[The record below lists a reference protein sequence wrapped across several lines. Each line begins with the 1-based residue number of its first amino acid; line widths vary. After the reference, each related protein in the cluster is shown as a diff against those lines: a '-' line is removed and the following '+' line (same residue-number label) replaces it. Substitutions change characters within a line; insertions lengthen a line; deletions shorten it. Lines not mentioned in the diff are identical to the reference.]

1 MNFSILEI
9 SRNLI
14 NQFRLEEVHYNVIYD
29 SYAETF
35 DEATEAIIAM
45 LGEFHEKFSA
55 LMEEKD
61 KISVTFFHNVFQVPI
76 VIPFVLKADFTYE
89 LLEEVFFK
97 VVQSY
102 KYTIISDSNSLS
114 AKVQIVRLP
123 RGSGRRKLEES
134 EKKPIKRYYV
144 RKFIGPKL
152 PKSSMPKHAIVEQLP
167 IVKKIEKPFV
177 HTLK

>member
-35 DEATEAIIAM
+35 EQATEAVSAM
-45 LGEFHEKFSA
+45 LAEFHAKFSA
-55 LMEEKD
+55 KMEEKD

-76 VIPFVLKADFTYE
+76 VIPFVLKADFTYG
-89 LLEEVFFK
+89 LLEEVFFR

-114 AKVQIVRLP
+114 ADCKNTKRL
-123 RGSGRRKLEES
+123 RQTENGR
-134 EKKPIKRYYV
+134 I
-144 RKFIGPKL
+144 
-152 PKSSMPKHAIVEQLP
+152 
-167 IVKKIEKPFV
+167 
-177 HTLK
+177 